1 MLDPQVTAALL
12 GAGFA
17 VTSVGLL
24 AQTRAKRALAASCT
38 RLEQQHEA
46 DGTHIAALEAE
57 VRHFAEAVM
66 PTLVDVLAR
75 GHRGVQVPGL
85 RQEQLAGTV
94 VDHAHQAVRRLLQE
108 AVAVTREQIGRAA
121 RSSVRD
127 MIDEAQTGLHRCQ
140 MRVVEEM
147 ERHPDG
153 TAYPQSLMTFDHLVT
168 QSLHTLQRMRI
179 LTGSWPGLQRA
190 DCTVRE
196 VVESAR
202 GRISD
207 YLRVSYTYEPR
218 TGETW
223 LEGRVLE
230 PVTVALTELLSN
242 ATAFSDGKVFIE
254 VQAFQTGYCIVVD
267 DGGLSMNHF
276 QREEAARQL
285 GQRGVLDVTTVQDT
299 GQLGFAVIGRLAGEY
314 GFSADVTSTSP
325 YGDVRAV
332 LRIPQEL
339 FGHDAL
345 FLEEIVARHGWPG
358 RSPVGEDGCRAAV
371 TIAVHADQDRQL
383 QGRFLAAV
391 HEAAQQG
398 EATPAQWA
406 HLQDRVLVTSG
417 RPQLYGTQYV
427 YRPDRPGGRLE
438 LLPVAE
444 PDALDRRRAQ
454 VGLPPHGEQAQHL
467 RQHHLASLSAS
478 PVRLVGRPAA

>member
-1 MLDPQVTAALL
+1 MLDPQVTAAVL

-24 AQTRAKRALAASCT
+24 AQTRAKRALAARCT

-66 PTLVDVLAR
+66 PALVDVLAR
-75 GHRGVQVPGL
+75 GYRGVPVPGL

-108 AVAVTREQIGRAA
+108 AVTVTREHIGRAA

-127 MIDEAQTGLHRCQ
+127 IIDEAQTGLHRCQ
-140 MRVVEEM
+140 LRVVEEM
-147 ERHPDG
+147 EHHPDG
-153 TAYPQSLMTFDHLVT
+153 TAYHQSLMAFDHLVT

-207 YLRVSYTYEPR
+207 YLRVSYTYEQR

-223 LEGRVLE
+223 LEGRVVE

-242 ATAFSDGKVFIE
+242 AAAFSDGKVFVE

-325 YGDVRAV
+325 YGGVRAV

-339 FGHDAL
+339 FGHGPTD
-345 FLEEIVARHGWPG
+345 EEIEADRQAAASRAGYTPLPLG
-358 RSPVGEDGCRAAV
+358 PAAAAGAADATSGEPTSGGLPQRRRRSPVA
-371 TIAVHADQDRQL
+371 
-383 QGRFLAAV
+383 
-391 HEAAQQG
+391 
-398 EATPAQWA
+398 PAPA
-406 HLQDRVLVTSG
+406 RDSEPAPT
-417 RPQLYGTQYV
+417 
-427 YRPDRPGGRLE
+427 DD
-438 LLPVAE
+438 
-444 PDALDRRRAQ
+444 PDAFS
-454 VGLPPHGEQAQHL
+454 
-467 RQHHLASLSAS
+467 ASLAQ
-478 PVRLVGRPAA
+478 LGRTIHHTENPLEGDQLHD

>member
-1 MLDPQVTAALL
+1 MLDPQVTTAIF
-12 GAGFA
+12 GVGFA
-17 VTSVGLL
+17 ATSAGLF
-24 AQTRAKRALAASCT
+24 AQTRAKRLLASRCAG
-38 RLEQQHEA
+38 LEKQHEA
-46 DGTHIAALEAE
+46 DGTRIAALETEVRYFAE
-57 VRHFAEAVM
+57 VTM
-66 PTLVDVLAR
+66 PALVDVLAR
-75 GHRGVQVPGL
+75 GHRGVPVPGL
-85 RQEQLAGTV
+85 SQEQLAGTV

-153 TAYPQSLMTFDHLVT
+153 TAYHQSLMNFDHLVT

-223 LEGRVLE
+223 LEGRVVE

-242 ATAFSDGKVFIE
+242 ATAFSDGKVFVE

-267 DGGLSMNHF
+267 DGGLNMNRF
-276 QREEAARQL
+276 QREEASRML
-285 GQRGVLDVTTVQDT
+285 GQRDVLDVTTVQDT
-299 GQLGFAVIGRLAGEY
+299 GQLGFAVIGRLTGEY

-325 YGDVRAV
+325 YGGVRAV
-332 LRIPQEL
+332 LRIPLEL
-339 FGHDAL
+339 CGHGPTD
-345 FLEEIVARHGWPG
+345 EEIEANRH
-358 RSPVGEDGCRAAV
+358 AA
-371 TIAVHADQDRQL
+371 AS
-383 QGRFLAAV
+383 LAG
-391 HEAAQQG
+391 HTPLPMGAAAAAG
-398 EATPAQWA
+398 PTDATPLEPRA
-406 HLQDRVLVTSG
+406 
-417 RPQLYGTQYV
+417 
-427 YRPDRPGGRLE
+427 PGGLPQRRRRT
-438 LLPVAE
+438 PVATAPTRASE
-444 PDALDRRRAQ
+444 PAPADDPDAFS
-454 VGLPPHGEQAQHL
+454 
-467 RQHHLASLSAS
+467 ASLAQ
-478 PVRLVGRPAA
+478 LGRTIHDTENTPEGDQLHD